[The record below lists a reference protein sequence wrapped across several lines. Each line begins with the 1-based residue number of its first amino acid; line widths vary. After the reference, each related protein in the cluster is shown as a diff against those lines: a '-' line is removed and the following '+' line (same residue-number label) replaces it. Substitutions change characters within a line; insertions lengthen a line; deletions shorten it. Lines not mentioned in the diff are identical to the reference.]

1 MNVRALVAEALGTF
15 ILIFM
20 GSLGISSVIVGT
32 GGQQSIIPLLVVPWA
47 FGLGL
52 LAAIAIGGHASGGH
66 FNPAVT
72 LGAWLDGRIDWMNG
86 LAYLVAQ
93 IIGGIAASLSILLI
107 LSKDFVTA
115 TVTHPGPIAADPTTA
130 ELHALAL
137 EILFTMIFVAVILT
151 VTKKSPQ
158 QAILVIPITLVV
170 IHFAGMLLSGASV
183 NPVRS
188 LAPAVVSGDYTDL
201 WIYIVGPLAGAVLG
215 WGAYRILTPEEEEV
229 SVDVEEEFDE
239 EDLEDLAEDT
249 DTETSKPSG
258 A

>member
-1 MNVRALVAEALGTF
+1 MNVRALVAEALGAF
-15 ILIFM
+15 ILIFI

-66 FNPAVT
+66 YNPAVT
-72 LGAWLDGRIDWMNG
+72 LGAWLDGRITWMNG
-86 LAYLVAQ
+86 LAYFVAQ
-93 IIGGIAASLSILLI
+93 LIGGIAASLAILLI
-107 LSKDFVTA
+107 LSKDFVAA
-115 TVTHPGPIAADPTTA
+115 TVNHPGPIAADPTTA

-151 VTKKSPQ
+151 VSKKSPQ
-158 QAILVIPITLVV
+158 QAIIAIPLTLVV

-188 LAPAVVSGDYTDL
+188 IAPAVVSGDYTNL

-215 WGAYRILTPEEEEV
+215 WGVFRILATEDEEEV
-229 SVDVEEEFDE
+229 SVEVDEDFDD
-239 EDLEDLAEDT
+239 EDLEADQSD
-249 DTETSKPSG
+249 DDETS